1 MKIKINVEVK
11 EDGKTLRSFKGL
23 EVNLFDTAKENLE
36 HHGEEMLHL
45 CFIGTSGKVN
55 IQNRIRAYAADTDEN
70 GEFVNSDKDVE
81 KFASEY
87 KVTVGSGS
95 ELQSEKAAIMAS
107 KDEKE
112 QEKLERALEMVAQY
126 EKLAVSNVKTRKE
139 AKKEKA
145 SG

>member
-23 EVNLFDTAKENLE
+23 EVNLWDTAKENLE
-36 HHGEEMLHL
+36 HYGEEMLHL

-55 IQNRIRAYAADTDEN
+55 IQNRIRAYAADMGDGSEY
-70 GEFVNSDKDVE
+70 VNSDKDVE

-87 KVTVGSGS
+87 EVTVGAGS
-95 ELQSEKAAIMAS
+95 ELQSEKASLISAMS
-107 KDEKE
+107 EKE
-112 QEKLERALEMVAQY
+112 QEILSAAQALLDGFNKQATG
-126 EKLAVSNVKTRKE
+126 NVKTRKD
-139 AKKEKA
+139 AKIEK